1 MRKISELFYLKD
13 RVAIVTGGA
22 GYLGT
27 AESFALAEA
36 GAKVIVSDID
46 INGAKKVA
54 DEITK
59 SGLYAVA
66 EKIDLSKEE
75 SIAGVINNVYE
86 RYKEIDIL
94 INNGFF
100 GKSMSLDDMSLKD
113 WQCAVDGS
121 INQVFLCTKYAVE
134 KMKIK
139 RKGSI
144 VNIASMYGVVSP
156 DFSIYGKTG
165 WDNPANYGAAKA
177 GVIQF
182 TKYCAAYYAKYGI
195 RVNAVS
201 PGCFAHDFPK
211 NKEFDRLWK
220 RLTDKTMLKRIGMQ
234 DEIKGIVLY
243 LASDASSYCTGQNII
258 IDGGWT
264 AW

>member
-1 MRKISELFYLKD
+1 MRKINELFSLKNE
-13 RVAIVTGGA
+13 VAIVTGGA

-27 AESFALAEA
+27 AESYALAEA
-36 GAKVIVSDID
+36 GAKVIVADID
-46 INGAKKVA
+46 IEEAKKVA
-54 DEITK
+54 DKIAK
-59 SGLYAVA
+59 SGLYAEA

-75 SIAGVINNVYE
+75 SIVSVIENVYK
-86 RYKEIDIL
+86 RYGKLDIL

-100 GKSMSLDDMSLKD
+100 GKSVPLDDMSLDD
-113 WQCAVDGS
+113 WQCAIDGS
-121 INQVFLCTKYAVE
+121 INQVFLCTKYAVK
-134 KMKIK
+134 KMKIHK
-139 RKGSI
+139 KGSI

-156 DFSIYGKTG
+156 DLSIYGKTG

-182 TKYCAAYYAKYGI
+182 TKYCASYYAKYGI

-201 PGCFAHDFPK
+201 PGCFAHDFPE

-220 RLTDKTMLKRIGMQ
+220 CLTDKTMLKRIGMQ
-234 DEIKGIVLY
+234 DEIKGIILY

>member
-1 MRKISELFYLKD
+1 MKNIKELFNLKD

-22 GYLGT
+22 GYLGV

-36 GAKVIVSDID
+36 GAKVIVADID
-46 INGAKKVA
+46 IDKSKKVA

-59 SGLYAVA
+59 SGFYAAA
-66 EKIDLSKEE
+66 EMIDLSKEE
-75 SIAGVINNVYE
+75 SISIIINKIYE
-86 RYKEIDIL
+86 KYKSIDIL
-94 INNGFF
+94 VNNGFF
-100 GKSMSLDDMSLKD
+100 GRSVTLDKMSLKD
-113 WQCAVDGS
+113 WQCTIDGAL
-121 INQVFLCTKYAVE
+121 NQVFLCTKYAVE
-134 KMKIK
+134 KMKLK

-144 VNIASMYGVVSP
+144 INISSMYGIVAP

-177 GVIQF
+177 AVIQF
-182 TKYCAAYYAKYGI
+182 TKYCAAYYAKFGI
-195 RVNAVS
+195 RVNAIS
-201 PGCFAHDFPK
+201 PGCFAHDFP
-211 NKEFDRLWK
+211 NTKEFEKFKK
-220 RLTDKTMLKRIGMQ
+220 RLIDKTMLKRIGTQ
-234 DEIKGIVLY
+234 EEIKGIVLY